1 MIWVTRDQHLQP
13 VDLGFLPSFLS
24 DDDPRPAREQL
35 DANYVHRS
43 PNWRTEP
50 ARIDKDGILYY
61 PGDPPLPWIAMT
73 MLRDEMILLYPADF
87 VAIVAPDGSFV
98 FQRMD

>member
-1 MIWVTRDQHLQP
+1 MIWVTRDHLQP
-13 VDLGFLPSFLS
+13 EDLGALPSFLS

-35 DANYVHRS
+35 DANYVHGS
-43 PNWRTEP
+43 PNWRTE
-50 ARIDKDGILYY
+50 DGILYF
-61 PGDPPLPWIAMT
+61 PRDPPLPWIAMT
-73 MLRDEMILLYPADF
+73 MLREEMILLYPADF